1 MALKDKLMT
10 LEDFKAV
17 RDVDV
22 ASNSAQFTEI
32 KADLNTLANITPIP
46 DNSDLNNYTETG
58 LYSIEY
64 GNYTILNYPQA
75 EKLASYLE
83 VRKMTTGYVGQ
94 KLTIPGIGKVFTRRR
109 FNNGQWNDWIQI
121 TGLERGLS
129 KDEKR
134 AIVDCFE
141 NLAWASPNGKTVL
154 NTLKTLWSGALP
166 KYADLKYPSGDI
178 VVKKQYHLAKGTN
191 GQLIS
196 DTTNNFKVIGI
207 GEKCDDT
214 SPIAF
219 EGLYGISIKGYRSI
233 TPTYSM
239 VNSSSNT
246 DIILMVTRIE
256 NGVFYVVSM
265 GNHLYS
271 GDSIDISNF
280 VNKDYYAFFNMRHS
294 DIITDVASLSIALQ

>member
-1 MALKDKLMT
+1 MSLFTDLKEVLT
-10 LEDFKAV
+10 PY
-17 RDVDV
+17 
-22 ASNSAQFTEI
+22 AQRIKGLAAADEQI
-32 KADLNTLANITPIP
+32 KADLTTLADITPIP

-75 EKLASYLE
+75 SVVASYLE
-83 VRKMTTGYVGQ
+83 VRKLTTGYVGQ
-94 KLTIPGIGKVFTRRR
+94 KLTIPGTGKVFTRRR
-109 FNNGQWNDWIQI
+109 FNNGQWNNWIQI
-121 TGLERGLS
+121 TGLEWGLS
-129 KDEKR
+129 TAEKR
-134 AIVDCFE
+134 AIVGCFE
-141 NLAWASPNGKTVL
+141 NAAWANPNGKTVL
-154 NTLKTLWSGALP
+154 NTLKTLWSDALP

-178 VVKKQYHLAKGTN
+178 VVKTKYHLAKGTN
-191 GQLIS
+191 SVLVGDPS
-196 DTTNNFKVIGI
+196 NNFKVVGI

-239 VNSSSNT
+239 ENPSNNT

-271 GDSIDISNF
+271 GDSIDISGFTN
-280 VNKDYYAFFNMRHS
+280 NDYYAFFNMRDV
-294 DIITDVASLSIALQ
+294 DIKTDVASLSIALQ